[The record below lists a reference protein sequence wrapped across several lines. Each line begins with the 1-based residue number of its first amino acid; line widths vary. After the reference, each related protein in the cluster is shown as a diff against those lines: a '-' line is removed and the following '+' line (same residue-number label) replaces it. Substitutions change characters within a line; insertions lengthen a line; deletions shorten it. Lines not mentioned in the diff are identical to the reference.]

1 VDLFE
6 QRKLIIATMHGK
18 EAVIAPLFEKSF
30 GVDCITPNT
39 LDTDFFGTFTG
50 EIERTLTPLETVR
63 LKCKE
68 AMDLHNIDLGIAN
81 EGSFGAHP
89 SLHFI
94 PADEEWMI
102 LIDRKNDLEIIVK
115 HISTK
120 TNFSGKYIQSIE
132 ALEEF
137 AKLIGFPEHALILR
151 KEEGSK
157 EYIHKGIKDWNTL
170 KQLYT
175 EIEKA
180 FGGAFVETDMRA
192 MNNPLRMKVIQETTE
207 KLIAKIQSSC
217 PNCSCPGFDIKEF
230 KEGLPCEW
238 CNRPTKSILSLLYH
252 CNKCGFEKEE
262 WFPKNKEKED
272 PQYCDYCNP

>member
-1 VDLFE
+1 
-6 QRKLIIATMHGK
+6 
-18 EAVIAPLFEKSF
+18 
-30 GVDCITPNT
+30 
-39 LDTDFFGTFTG
+39 
-50 EIERTLTPLETVR
+50 
-63 LKCKE
+63 
-68 AMDLHNIDLGIAN
+68 
-81 EGSFGAHP
+81 
-89 SLHFI
+89 
-94 PADEEWMI
+94 MI

>member
-1 VDLFE
+1 
-6 QRKLIIATMHGK
+6 MHGK

-39 LDTDFFGTFTG
+39 FDTDFFGTFTG

-68 AMDLHNIDLGIAN
+68 AMDQHNIDLGIAN

-207 KLIAKIQSSC
+207 KLIAKIHLYWIAQV
-217 PNCSCPGFDIKEF
+217 I
-230 KEGLPCEW
+230 
-238 CNRPTKSILSLLYH
+238 SILFSVLLALAYFKDFINNYLYNPFVNGTYPVYDSYPEAEKAMSLAIKKYKKSKL
-252 CNKCGFEKEE
+252 K
-262 WFPKNKEKED
+262 
-272 PQYCDYCNP
+272 